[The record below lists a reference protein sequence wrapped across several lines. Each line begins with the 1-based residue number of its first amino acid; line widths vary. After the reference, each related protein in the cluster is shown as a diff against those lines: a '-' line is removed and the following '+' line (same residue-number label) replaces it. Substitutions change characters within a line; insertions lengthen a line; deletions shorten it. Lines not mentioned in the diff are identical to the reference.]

1 MLACNH
7 IGLSFDADG
16 APFFFAR
23 PPSHHA
29 RPASCF
35 ECAFIICSSPP
46 PYHAVSSRE
55 FTSSA
60 FSSSAIM
67 TDDDACASTTT
78 NTKSAGDREA
88 DQPKSSS
95 SNHDDDIDNS
105 FLIKTTAPR
114 KNREETLVA
123 VDSLHTGQR
132 PTPCDVFGTGPLLL
146 SDIPSECLPE
156 NGGKPVVMGIDEAGR
171 GPVLGPMVYGAAFW
185 AKDVDASIIPKDFN
199 DSKQLSA
206 EKRDELFEKIKS
218 IPNIGFVVR
227 VLHAS
232 EISRSMLR
240 KDPYNLNAMSHDSA
254 MQMIRA
260 VLDAGVKIDTCYVD
274 TVGIAGAFWKG
285 SSMVTAFASSWRRR
299 PMPTMPRAPPDPLVS
314 WAYVGIPAWMLW
326 WRCRC
331 LLWPFC
337 LCPLIRCYYIIL
349 SLFTNCSCQGLAR
362 CHDGQMEVLR
372 AQLRTHR
379 RE

>member
-1 MLACNH
+1 
-7 IGLSFDADG
+7 
-16 APFFFAR
+16 
-23 PPSHHA
+23 
-29 RPASCF
+29 
-35 ECAFIICSSPP
+35 
-46 PYHAVSSRE
+46 
-55 FTSSA
+55 
-60 FSSSAIM
+60 M
-67 TDDDACASTTT
+67 TDDDACTSTTT
-78 NTKSAGDREA
+78 NTKSTVDGEA

-95 SNHDDDIDNS
+95 SNHDVDNS
-105 FLIKTTAPR
+105 FLINTTAPR
-114 KNREETLVA
+114 KNREDTLVA
-123 VDSLHTGQR
+123 VESLHTGQR

-185 AKDVDASIIPKDFN
+185 AKDVDASIIPNDFN

-274 TVGIAGAFWKG
+274 TVGIAGAYQSKLEREFNGHGIRFVVEKKADANYAPCSAG
-285 SSMVTAFASSWRRR
+285 S
-299 PMPTMPRAPPDPLVS
+299 
-314 WAYVGIPAWMLW
+314 VGELGIYTWML
-326 WRCRC
+326 CGGDADVC
-331 LLWPFC
+331 YGCVALLIV
-337 LCPLIRCYYIIL
+337 LIDTIFIIL
-349 SLFTNCSCQGLAR
+349 SFSSTTNCSRQGHER
-362 CHDGQMEVLR
+362 CHDCQMEVLR
-372 AQLRTHR
+372 AQLRTHW

>member
-1 MLACNH
+1 
-7 IGLSFDADG
+7 
-16 APFFFAR
+16 
-23 PPSHHA
+23 
-29 RPASCF
+29 
-35 ECAFIICSSPP
+35 
-46 PYHAVSSRE
+46 
-55 FTSSA
+55 
-60 FSSSAIM
+60 M

-78 NTKSAGDREA
+78 NTKSAVDGEA
-88 DQPKSSS
+88 DQPESNKS

-105 FLIKTTAPR
+105 FLINTTAPR

-274 TVGIAGAFWKG
+274 TVGIAGAYQSKLEREFNGHGIRFVVEKKADANYAPCSAG
-285 SSMVTAFASSWRRR
+285 SVGELGICRNSCMDVVVEMQMFAMAFLFV
-299 PMPTMPRAPPDPLVS
+299 PIDTMLLYYFILIHQLQLPRS
-314 WAYVGIPAWMLW
+314 
-326 WRCRC
+326 
-331 LLWPFC
+331 
-337 LCPLIRCYYIIL
+337 
-349 SLFTNCSCQGLAR
+349 
-362 CHDGQMEVLR
+362 
-372 AQLRTHR
+372 
-379 RE
+379 REMS